1 MPYRTQSSDTSR
13 AVEERQSAYFRK
25 LGLNGRLGY
34 GSQIVDEGFNA
45 LWANL
50 RRDFPQ
56 LSLEELRVEW
66 VRRHYGEELANRY
79 KEFRAWKSSTNDS
92 KSR

>member
-13 AVEERQSAYFRK
+13 SIEERQSAFFRK
-25 LGLNGRLGY
+25 LGRDGRLNY

-50 RRDFPQ
+50 RRDFPT
-56 LSLEELRVEW
+56 LSPVELRVEW
-66 VRRHYGEELANRY
+66 IRRHYGEELATRY
-79 KEFRAWKSSTNDS
+79 KEARAWKSSTSDS
-92 KSR
+92 KNP

>member
-25 LGLNGRLGY
+25 LGRDGRLKY

-50 RRDFPQ
+50 RRDFPG
-56 LSLEELRVEW
+56 LSPGELRIEW

-79 KEFRAWKSSTNDS
+79 EESRAWKNNISDS
-92 KSR
+92 MSP